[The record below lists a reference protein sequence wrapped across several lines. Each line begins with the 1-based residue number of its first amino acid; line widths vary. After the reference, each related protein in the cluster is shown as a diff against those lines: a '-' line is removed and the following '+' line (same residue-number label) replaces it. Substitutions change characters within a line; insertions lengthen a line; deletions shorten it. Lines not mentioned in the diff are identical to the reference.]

1 MKIFKAVRAIF
12 CTGLALY
19 LCTAVPCLAE
29 TTNDFKALY
38 DEELKEGLLELWQAY
53 GQVTGQVEEMRGKVI
68 SQEHYNSMIGQAA
81 IWQETRC
88 KELDSEVEG
97 LLEEQR
103 CMLTDFCDGFYGD
116 FAELVSLDA
125 AYKAN
130 RKKLESLLVERNRH
144 TAFTL
149 SEIDYNTLACLEQEA
164 IDLGKAYVES
174 IDVVELGEV
183 YGVHFPLEKESE
195 IRSAYGIR
203 LDPMNP
209 VTTRFH
215 AGVDLKAAEGTP
227 VLSIFHGTVAEAG
240 WGPIGGYYVRIDH
253 GDGIGS
259 YYCHLSKLLCS
270 KGQRVSQYDTIALSG
285 NTGSR
290 TTGPHLHFALYI
302 DGVSVDPAV
311 LFCKE

>member
-1 MKIFKAVRAIF
+1 MKTCRMSKVIAA
-12 CTGLALY
+12 AL
-19 LCTAVPCLAE
+19 LFMCLSKAVPCLAE
-29 TTNDFKALY
+29 TTNDFRALY
-38 DEELKEGLLELWQAY
+38 DEELKEGLIELWQAY
-53 GQVTGQVEEMRGKVI
+53 GRVTGQVKDMREEVVSK
-68 SQEHYNSMIGQAA
+68 EHYNSMIEQATL
-81 IWQETRC
+81 WQETRC
-88 KELDSEVEG
+88 KELDAEVEV
-97 LLEEQR
+97 LLDAQR
-103 CMLTDFCDGFYGD
+103 GILSDVCDSFYGE
-116 FAELVSLDA
+116 FGQLVSLDA

-130 RKKLESLLVERNRH
+130 RKKLDDLLEERNRH
-144 TAFTL
+144 TAFAL
-149 SEIDYNTLACLEQEA
+149 SEIDYNMLARLEQEA
-164 IDLGKAYVES
+164 ADLGAAYVES
-174 IDVVELGEV
+174 IDVAELGEV
-183 YGVHFPLEKESE
+183 HGVRFPLGKESE

-227 VLSIFHGTVAEAG
+227 VLSIFHGTVTEAG

-253 GDGIGS
+253 GDGVGS

-270 KGQRVSQYDTIALSG
+270 KGQKVSQYDTIALSG

-311 LFCKE
+311 LFCEE